1 VTNHVHELHCLLFQL
16 NISITG
22 RHLSSVDVI
31 KELYGS
37 HNTYVWLKVICF
49 WRQFASCWPVALRL
63 QMFMLEIVYVNFN
76 LTEIISW
83 HNGNHVP
90 LQHCPVLEYQFN
102 YPYHARTLACSCA
115 YVFVGYIASIVIF
128 LHLSL
133 FSLSI
138 TNCLYKPERKWLHKT
153 YVAVVHVVL
162 STINHRWLSNNRWLL
177 SFF

>member
-1 VTNHVHELHCLLFQL
+1 MSNHVHELYCLLFQL

-22 RHLSSVDVI
+22 RHSSSIDVL

-37 HNTYVWLKVICF
+37 HNTDVLLKVICF
-49 WRQFASCWPVALRL
+49 WRQFASCWPVVLRL
-63 QMFMLEIVYVNFN
+63 QMFMLEIVYYVVNFN
-76 LTEIISW
+76 FTDITSW
-83 HNGNHVP
+83 HNSSHVP

-102 YPYHARTLACSCA
+102 YPYH
-115 YVFVGYIASIVIF
+115 ASIVIF

-162 STINHRWLSNNRWLL
+162 STINHRWLSNNPWLL
-177 SFF
+177 SFY

>member
-1 VTNHVHELHCLLFQL
+1 MSNHVHELHCLLFQL

-22 RHLSSVDVI
+22 RHSSSIDVL

-76 LTEIISW
+76 FTDITSW
-83 HNGNHVP
+83 HNSSHVP

-102 YPYHARTLACSCA
+102 YPYHA
-115 YVFVGYIASIVIF
+115 SIVIF

-138 TNCLYKPERKWLHKT
+138 TNCLCKPERKWLHKIC
-153 YVAVVHVVL
+153 VAVVHVVL
-162 STINHRWLSNNRWLL
+162 STISHSWLSNNPWLL
-177 SFF
+177 SFY